1 MGRRTTNV
9 ISKGKS
15 MVESSKDVLG
25 LIGSTIQNGSIPRL
39 FSNCSNP
46 GLAIQIQVVFII
58 WDLKVTFPS
67 LDSLD
72 VCFKK
77 SIVSLDAFTSGRL
90 LEAMREKQLD
100 DRNSAELSCQSA
112 IVWYCTLYTRGYAPL
127 VCGFNLLFPSY
138 LDGCS
143 PQREEMVHTFLT
155 WYWGSLSI

>member
-1 MGRRTTNV
+1 MWVVVRQTSYPMASLWSNPDAF
-9 ISKGKS
+9 GKEVS
-15 MVESSKDVLG
+15 HKG

-39 FSNCSNP
+39 FSNQSRVCHLDSSW
-46 GLAIQIQVVFII
+46 I

-77 SIVSLDAFTSGRL
+77 VMGVHWMLPL
-90 LEAMREKQLD
+90 LEGFWKRWERSSWTDAQPLYDTARCAPEDMRHLFVV
-100 DRNSAELSCQSA
+100 L
-112 IVWYCTLYTRGYAPL
+112 TLWL
-127 VCGFNLLFPSY
+127 PSY
-138 LDGCS
+138 LDDCS